1 MLNFITSLSYENWD
15 EVFLEEEVNLIFNNF
30 MNTYLRI
37 FNASFP
43 IIIRKEH
50 IKPNPWITSGIK
62 ILCATKRHLY
72 VSNKFHK
79 NPSQKAHYKN
89 YCKILSSII
98 KEAKKM
104 YYDTMIQKAN
114 NKVKATWN
122 IVKTVTNNNYNN
134 KKISTSEIKS
144 IQKTTDAFNLYFSTI
159 AE

>member
-1 MLNFITSLSYENWD
+1 MP
-15 EVFLEEEVNLIFNNF
+15 
-30 MNTYLRI
+30 
-37 FNASFP
+37 FP

-62 ILCATKRHLY
+62 ISCATKRHLY

-89 YCKILSSII
+89 YCILSII
-98 KEAKKM
+98 KEDKKM
-104 YYDTMIQKAN
+104 YYVTVIQKA

-134 KKISTSEIKS
+134 KK
-144 IQKTTDAFNLYFSTI
+144 
-159 AE
+159 